1 MAALIMIFVRKHWP
15 VLALIASLF
24 VIGNY
29 LYMKGWS
36 ERGEKEKYA
45 SQTHTINRT
54 DNRGKI
60 NETVRAM
67 DGSDLCSAI
76 GGVHS
81 NNECK

>member
-1 MAALIMIFVRKHWP
+1 MAAFILIFVRKHWP
-15 VLALIASLF
+15 ALTLIASLL

-29 LYMKGWS
+29 LYIKGWS

-54 DNRGKI
+54 DNRGKT
-60 NETVRAM
+60 NEAVRAM
-67 DGSDLCSAI
+67 DDSDLCSAI